1 MEETK
6 KKPRGIS
13 PWEAMGITWDIVA
26 TVLILTTLFAFG
38 GVMADRCFG
47 TKFIF
52 TVIGFLLLVAVGY
65 RVILKK
71 ARRIARRLEGENTNN
86 GV

>member
-1 MEETK
+1 MEEPK
-6 KKPRGIS
+6 KKLP
-13 PWEAMGITWDIVA
+13 GITSLEAIGITAEIIA
-26 TVLILTTLFAFG
+26 TILVLTTLFALG
-38 GVMADRCFG
+38 GVMADRHFG
-47 TKFIF
+47 TKFVF

-71 ARRIARRLEGENTNN
+71 ARRIARRLEGENTDN